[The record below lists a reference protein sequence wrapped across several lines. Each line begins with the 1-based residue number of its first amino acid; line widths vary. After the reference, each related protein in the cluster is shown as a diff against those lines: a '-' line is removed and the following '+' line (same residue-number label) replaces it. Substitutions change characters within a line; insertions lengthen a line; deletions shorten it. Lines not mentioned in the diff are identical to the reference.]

1 MKISKIL
8 VLLLLAALVMTF
20 SPQRCLADIYGTAV
34 APSDYQ
40 GYLDNGIASDPFGTG
55 AAANDGLVTS
65 DGWTD
70 TYGLTRIVWDIA
82 QNADGSFTYSY
93 TFTVPQKY
101 PSHLIIEV
109 SDAFERSDA
118 FNVEDIENF
127 DEILVDEYDG
137 TDPSNPYMPGTI
149 NGIKFDINENAQDVV
164 TEVTFDSWRQPVW
177 GDFYSKDGRGL
188 VPGGGTDWA
197 TAWNTGLVDHE
208 DPDGAYL
215 AVPDTIIP
223 VPGAVLLGILG
234 LGVAGLK
241 LRKYA

>member
-20 SPQRCLADIYGTAV
+20 SPQRCLASIYGTSV
-34 APSDYQ
+34 APSDYT
-40 GYLDNGIASDPFGTG
+40 GYLDNGVDPDG
-55 AAANDGLVTS
+55 AGPMVANNGLVTS
-65 DGWTD
+65 DGWTS
-70 TYGLTRIVWDIA
+70 TYGLTQIAWDIT

-93 TFTVPQKY
+93 TFTVPDKY

-118 FNVEDIENF
+118 FNVENIGNF

-137 TDPSNPYMPGTI
+137 TDPSNPYMPGAI
-149 NGIKFDINENAQDVV
+149 NGIKFDITESAQGLVNV
-164 TEVTFDSWRQPVW
+164 VTFDSWRQPVW
-177 GDFYSKDGRGL
+177 GDFYSKDGRGP

-197 TAWNTGLVDHE
+197 TAWNTGLEDHE